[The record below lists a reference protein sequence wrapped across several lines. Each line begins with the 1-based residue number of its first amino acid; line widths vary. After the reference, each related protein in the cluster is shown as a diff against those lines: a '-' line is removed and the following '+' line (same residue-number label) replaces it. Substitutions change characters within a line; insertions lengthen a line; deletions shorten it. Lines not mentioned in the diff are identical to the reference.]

1 MATVTKDFRIKSGLV
16 VEGTTGT
23 INGSDII
30 TEDSI
35 TAGNGDGNLNV
46 TVAYDAINKK
56 VTFEAAPGYTDAD
69 ARAALSGGDGIDY
82 NSTTG
87 EIKTD
92 LEADGGLAID
102 AFGKIFV
109 DKAFIVDKTTSQEL
123 ENKIIN
129 TLTNDITVDAAD
141 VSDFDSAAL
150 SATAGAYDVSGAA
163 ATVAGDL
170 STHISDT
177 STHGVTGDVV
187 GTSDSQILTNKTID
201 TASNTITVVAADVS
215 DFSSATLAV
224 TDLVYDVAGS
234 ASTVQGNLETHI
246 SDTSTHG
253 VTGNI
258 VGTTD
263 TQTLTN
269 KTVNDTL
276 SFTNPSTT
284 PVDGT
289 IVVNDATEDFEI
301 TAQVAKLVLTSNLDD
316 VEVSALTGDVRL
328 VPAGSAYVGSATAE
342 NIIATHGYVDNA
354 VAGLNWKDSVNL
366 LAKGINIPLTGLT
379 GTVVIDS
386 YPALGIGDVGYRIV
400 LTTQT
405 TDSENGIYVYA
416 DDGTNYTLSRATD
429 GDVYTELIGAAT
441 FVLEGTQYGN
451 TSWVQGSHYLTDFTG
466 QTWTQFSGA
475 GTVTAG
481 NGIIVDG
488 LEVSIDT
495 DVVATHTYVAGAID
509 ALSTT
514 DIEEGTRLYFTDAR
528 AVTALEA
535 VVPNFTAVELNSV
548 AKQVAATAGVFATIP
563 GIVYSFLKAEYRT
576 AKFLVK
582 VAYATHTEVSEIL
595 LTLDTSDNIAI
606 TEYAVVGTNGS
617 LSTISAAVVVG
628 SVDLVVTAPN
638 DSTVTVMGTLL
649 A

>member
-1 MATVTKDFRIKSGLV
+1 MATVTKDFRIKSGLI
-16 VEGTTGT
+16 VEGTDGT

-92 LEADGGLAID
+92 LVTAGGLTITAGQL
-102 AFGKIFV
+102 AV
-109 DKAFIVDKTTSQEL
+109 DTTYIVDKTTSQ
-123 ENKIIN
+123 
-129 TLTNDITVDAAD
+129 TLTNKTIDTANNDITVVAAD

-150 SATAGAYDVSGAA
+150 SATVLAYDP
-163 ATVAGDL
+163 
-170 STHISDT
+170 
-177 STHGVTGDVV
+177 
-187 GTSDSQILTNKTID
+187 
-201 TASNTITVVAADVS
+201 
-215 DFSSATLAV
+215 
-224 TDLVYDVAGS
+224 AGS

-253 VTGNI
+253 VTGDI

-301 TAQVAKLVLTSNLDD
+301 TAVVAKLALTSNLDD
-316 VEVSALTGDVRL
+316 VEVSALTGDIRL
-328 VPAGSAYVGSATAE
+328 IPAGNAYVGSASAE
-342 NIIATHGYVDNA
+342 NIVATHGYVDNA

-366 LAKGINIPLTGLT
+366 LAKGVNVVLTGLT
-379 GTVVIDS
+379 NTLVVDS
-386 YPALGIGDVGYRIV
+386 HPALGVGDVGYRLL

-451 TSWVQGSHYLTDFTG
+451 SSWVQASHYLTDFTG
-466 QTWTQFSGA
+466 QTWTQFSGT

-495 DVVATHTYVAGAID
+495 DIVATHTYVAGAID

-528 AVTALEA
+528 AVTAIEA
-535 VVPNFTAVELNSV
+535 VTPNFVEVELNSV
-548 AKQVAATAGVFATIP
+548 AKQVAAIAEVVATIP
-563 GIVYSFLKAEYRT
+563 EVVYSFLKAEYRT

-582 VAYATHTEVSEIL
+582 TAYSTHTEVSEVL

-617 LSTISAAVVVG
+617 LSTISAGISAGFVE
-628 SVDLVVTAPN
+628 LIVTAPN
-638 DSTVTVMGTLL
+638 TSTVTVVGTLL
-649 A
+649 S